1 MVHFCECSTVATNY
15 NTETQ
20 IEMRDRTVEH
30 FPVGEEGEGPE
41 AARHVSHHEGQE
53 RHRGRHGLPGNGQRV
68 RLVGFLS
75 LVQRCEKLFLHV

>member
-15 NTETQ
+15 NSKRQ
-20 IEMRDRTVEH
+20 IEMRD

-41 AARHVSHHEGQE
+41 AARHVSHHEGRE
-53 RHRGRHGLPGNGQRV
+53 RHGGRHGLPGNGQRV

-75 LVQRCEKLFLHV
+75 LVQRCDYVM